1 MSMEGILTFPNIKN
15 TVGKLTFSV
24 DLKTIWFLT
33 SKEKYMV
40 IFNESALHFVTH
52 QRQVGFAFLP
62 FYLFYETIDIILL
75 HGSRFQRITFNHFV
89 AVCYMLLF
97 ILFCAVAKLGILF

>member
-1 MSMEGILTFPNIKN
+1 MCMEGVLTFPNIKN
-15 TVGKLTFSV
+15 KLEKLTFSV

-75 HGSRFQRITFNHFV
+75 HGSRLETEDNF
-89 AVCYMLLF
+89 
-97 ILFCAVAKLGILF
+97 